1 MSMEETIDQAK
12 DVVIEGVDKVSGDK
26 KLVLISVVS
35 SIVAA
40 LFVVAFLEFFF
51 GKKKQFFLDK
61 EYSLKTIFKYLNI

>member
-51 GKKKQFFLDK
+51 GKKNNFF
-61 EYSLKTIFKYLNI
+61 

>member
-12 DVVIEGVDKVSGDK
+12 DIVKEGVDKVSGDK

-40 LFVVAFLEFFF
+40 LFVITVLSFFF
-51 GKKKQFFLDK
+51 DKKKNNLF
-61 EYSLKTIFKYLNI
+61 

>member
-12 DVVIEGVDKVSGDK
+12 DIVKEGVGKVSGDK

-40 LFVVAFLEFFF
+40 LFVIAVLSFFF
-51 GKKKQFFLDK
+51 DKKKNNLF
-61 EYSLKTIFKYLNI
+61 

>member
-51 GKKKQFFLDK
+51 GKKK
-61 EYSLKTIFKYLNI
+61 TIFFR